1 MLSITP
7 DLLQAAQKFG
17 TPLYVYDFDA
27 IKTRL
32 AALKTL
38 MHPRIKLLYAVKAN
52 SNRHLLTH
60 IKPLIDG
67 LDVSSGGEIK
77 QALLAGYRGADCS
90 FAGPGKTGAEI
101 ELALQNDC
109 GSLSVESSDDLSRV
123 ISTCRKSGQK
133 ANISLRINPQ
143 LPVKEFAVK
152 MGGIP
157 SPFGVDEE
165 HAHEI
170 IEVIRENGELLN
182 FLGFHIYA
190 GTQCLNIAGLT
201 QNIDNVL
208 QTVEKICRA
217 NDLTPDR
224 INFGGGLGIPYFS
237 SDTDFDL
244 KEFCRFVN
252 QAVAL
257 FDRQVRQPVDY
268 ILELGRYLVGPC
280 GYYLSQ
286 VLAIKASRGRKFV
299 ILDGGMHQNLPPS
312 GNFGQVIIKNYDI
325 QNMSKPSAIREK
337 VDIVGCLCTTLDRL
351 ANRIEIGSPEVGDV
365 VAIKNSGAYGLT
377 ASPIFFLGHE
387 TPREVL
393 IQEGQASIIRESKEI
408 TQFN

>member
-1 MLSITP
+1 MTAN
-7 DLLQAAQKFG
+7 LLQAAQKFG

-27 IKTRL
+27 IKMRL
-32 AALKTL
+32 AALKSL
-38 MHPRIKLLYAVKAN
+38 IHPRIKLLYAVKAN

-90 FAGPGKTGAEI
+90 FAGPGKTAAEI

-109 GSLSVESSDDLSRV
+109 GSLSIESGDDLARV
-123 ISTCRKSGQK
+123 INTCRKSGQK

-143 LPVKEFAVK
+143 IPVKEFAVK
-152 MGGIP
+152 MGGMP

-170 IEVIRENGELLN
+170 IEVIRENDEFLN

-190 GTQCLNIAGLT
+190 GTQCLSIAGLT
-201 QNIDNVL
+201 QNIDNIL

-217 NDLTPDR
+217 NELTPGR

-252 QAVAL
+252 QAVAQ

-280 GYYLSQ
+280 GYYLSR
-286 VLAIKASRGRKFV
+286 VLAIKVSRGRKFV
-299 ILDGGMHQNLPPS
+299 IIDGGMHQNLPPS
-312 GNFGQVIIKNYDI
+312 GNFGQVISKNYDI
-325 QNMSKPSAIREK
+325 LNISKPLAIKER

-377 ASPIFFLGHE
+377 ASPVFFLGHE
-387 TPREVL
+387 TPREIL
-393 IQEGQASIIRESKEI
+393 IQNDRARIIRESKEI
-408 TQFN
+408 SLFN

>member
-1 MLSITP
+1 MLNTMP
-7 DLLQAAQKFG
+7 DLLQAAQRFG

-32 AALKTL
+32 VALRSL
-38 MHPRIKLLYAVKAN
+38 LDPRIKLFYAVKAN
-52 SNRHLLTH
+52 SNRHLLANLR
-60 IKPLIDG
+60 PLVDG

-77 QALLAGYRGADCS
+77 QALLAGYRGTDLS
-90 FAGPGKTGAEI
+90 FAGPGKTAAEI

-109 GSLSVESSDDLSRV
+109 ASLSVESDDDLFR
-123 ISTCRKSGQK
+123 IIRTCRDASKK
-133 ANISLRINPQ
+133 ACISLRINPQ
-143 LPVKEFAVK
+143 HPVKEFAVK
-152 MGGIP
+152 MGGMP

-165 HAHEI
+165 HAGEI
-170 IEVIRENGELLN
+170 IDVIRNNEEHLN

-190 GTQCLNIAGLT
+190 GTQCLKIAGLT
-201 QNIDNVL
+201 QNIVSVL
-208 QTVEKICRA
+208 QTVEKICRQK
-217 NDLTPDR
+217 DLVPGR

-237 SDTDFDL
+237 SDTNFNPA
-244 KEFCRFVN
+244 EFSRFVN
-252 QAVAL
+252 QAVAQ
-257 FDRQVRQPVDY
+257 FDRRMSQAVDY
-268 ILELGRYLVGPC
+268 ILELGRYLVGPF

-286 VLAIKASRGRKFV
+286 VLAIKSTRGRKFV

-312 GNFGQVIIKNYDI
+312 GNFGQIISKNYDI
-325 QNMSKPSAIREK
+325 QNISNPSAVKEK

-351 ANRIEIGSPEVGDV
+351 ANRIEFGSPAVGDI

-393 IQEGQASIIRESKEI
+393 IMDGRAVIIRERKEI